1 MHQCI
6 VLVEVSHPTAEH
18 KVMLY
23 GDDCTD
29 YNKNAVI
36 VQAVHD
42 FIDESDFFF

>member
-1 MHQCI
+1 
-6 VLVEVSHPTAEH
+6 
-18 KVMLY
+18 MLY

-42 FIDESDFFF
+42 FIEESEIFFIFRIRYHM